1 MEEEEEEE
9 EMAGVEVEGMEE
21 GVRGVVRSI
30 SGIQVLNISHCSFNF
45 SSQHL
50 YGKLCILSIHPCH
63 PHKSN
68 AKRVSIHQQPT
79 YNIASPNTPMTSA
92 NGAATFAPAPA
103 CSSGAP
109 VADGDP
115 VLAVRFPAFVVTTP
129 VEYPP
134 GSPDPDATPDGN
146 TALLVTSVLSALSV
160 FVSYAGTLTP
170 AAVVGS
176 STSLSLSTEEAEGA
190 DVALAEPHPGRKSG
204 E

>member
-1 MEEEEEEE
+1 MIIYMEFKFSIP
-9 EMAGVEVEGMEE
+9 VTVL
-21 GVRGVVRSI
+21 SI
-30 SGIQVLNISHCSFNF
+30 SQPRICTGNYAFC
-45 SSQHL
+45 
-50 YGKLCILSIHPCH
+50 LSIHAIPTNQTQ
-63 PHKSN
+63 KGYL
-68 AKRVSIHQQPT
+68 SINDQRSI

-129 VEYPP
+129 VEYPL